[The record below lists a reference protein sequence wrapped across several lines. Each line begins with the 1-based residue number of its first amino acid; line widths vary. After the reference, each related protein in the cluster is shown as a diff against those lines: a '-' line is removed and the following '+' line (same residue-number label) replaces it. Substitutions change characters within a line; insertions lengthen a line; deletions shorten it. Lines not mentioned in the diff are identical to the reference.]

1 MRTILAVDL
10 GTTLIKAVLFDE
22 SGRIIKSTDQ
32 KYPLINI
39 SKNEIEQDPFLLWSI
54 VKTLIKKLTT
64 DPGVDVN
71 EIRTIGFSS
80 QGISIIPVDVSYKP
94 LRNMISW
101 LDSRA
106 VREVCEIEKKFTAED
121 IFHITGKKLNEFYSL
136 PKILWMR
143 NNEPDVFKR
152 IRKVLL
158 PLDYIYYKL
167 TGTAVTDHTMAG
179 GTLLYDVE
187 NRVWSGKI
195 LRAFN
200 IDPDILPV
208 IEDAGGYR
216 APLTDK
222 AAGEL
227 GLSRDV
233 TVVLGAQDQK
243 CAGVG
248 AGIDEKTAV
257 ISMGTCSAILVEC
270 AAPVFDE
277 QIRIPLFSFIKKNSY
292 VLEAVISTTGIV
304 FEWLRKLFF
313 QNKSFDQL
321 TSLAERANPG
331 SHGVFFYPHFEGAGT
346 PHLNQKVRGFLYGL
360 SLAVERDDI
369 IRSLLEGVAFQIR
382 KNLEVIEEIRNVKIK
397 KIKIIGGGAKS
408 NLWCSIIA
416 DVLNREVVRFESS
429 EVASIGAA
437 IIAGA
442 GTGIF
447 KDLTDGYEKMRGGIT
462 EFKPGNRK
470 AAIYD
475 EIYRKYIDIEKKM
488 IS

>member
-10 GTTLIKAVLFDE
+10 GTTLIKAVLFNE
-22 SGRIIKSTDQ
+22 SGKIIKSTDQ
-32 KYPLINI
+32 KYPLINL
-39 SKNEIEQDPFLLWSI
+39 SKNEIEQDPFLLWRI
-54 VKTLIKKLTT
+54 VKTLIIKLTT

-71 EIRTIGFSS
+71 EIRSIGFSS
-80 QGISIIPVDVSYKP
+80 QGISVIPVDMNYKP

-101 LDSRA
+101 LDNRA
-106 VREVCEIEKKFTAED
+106 VQEVCEIEKKFTVRD
-121 IFHITGKKLNEFYSL
+121 IYYITGKKLNEFYSL
-136 PKILWMR
+136 PKILWLK
-143 NNEPDVFKR
+143 NSEPDVFR
-152 IRKVLL
+152 RTRKILL
-158 PLDYIYYKL
+158 PLDYIYYNL
-167 TGTAVTDHTMAG
+167 TGAAVTDHTMAG
-179 GTLLYDVE
+179 GTLLYDVVI
-187 NRVWSGKI
+187 RDWSEKI
-195 LRAFN
+195 LNAFN

-208 IEDAGGYR
+208 IEDAGSYR
-216 APLTDK
+216 APLTKK
-222 AAGEL
+222 AAEEL
-227 GLSRDV
+227 GLSEDV

-243 CAGVG
+243 CAGIG

-270 AAPVFDE
+270 GGPVFDE

-321 TSLAERANPG
+321 TSLAERSNPG

-360 SLAVERDDI
+360 SLAVEKSDI
-369 IRSLLEGVAFQIR
+369 IRSLLEGTAFQIR
-382 KNLEVIEEIRNVKIK
+382 ENLEVIEEIRNMKLNKIR
-397 KIKIIGGGAKS
+397 IIGGGAKS

-429 EVASIGAA
+429 EVSSRGAA

-447 KDLTDGYEKMRGGIT
+447 KNFTDGYEKTRGIIT
-462 EFKPGNRK
+462 EFKPENRK
-470 AAIYD
+470 AAIYN
-475 EIYRKYIDIEKKM
+475 EIYRKYTDIEKKM